1 MAIVEFE
8 LPDEIQ
14 STTYESLLADM
25 LKKIP
30 NKYDKLEGGFVHDMI
45 SPTALEVAE
54 LVQFW
59 LPLAIKT
66 NFHMWAKGKWLDYHA
81 TGCGLSRRAATSS
94 YGDLQVTTTGKV
106 KFPLGFIFSIPSEDN
121 EPAIEFETTE
131 DYSFTEA
138 GTYTLRVKSVL
149 TGKSQNVAAD
159 SISIMK
165 NPVKN
170 VATINNAEAF
180 TGGTDAEDDDSLRKR
195 IDDFYAGHG
204 ASFVGNK
211 KDYER
216 WAKEIAGVGYAHCI
230 PLFYKAW
237 QALFKVTNSSGK
249 EIKGNLKVVAGDSP
263 NEIKIVADANTTLT
277 CELEYSGINSVKIV
291 IADSNGVGCV
301 DEVCEEVET
310 YIFGTGHAD
319 INRLAPIGLVKYE
332 VSAPA
337 DHEIRISMDAKIDSE
352 VSLATVK
359 KKIANAL
366 GKYFRTLADA
376 NNVFGTLRYTK
387 VSAIISGIDGI
398 IDFKNLLIN
407 DGTDNVDFEDDEIP
421 ATNAS
426 FISISTY

>member
-8 LPDEIQ
+8 LPEEIQ

-30 NKYDKLEGGFVHDMI
+30 SKYDKLEGGFIHDMI

-59 LPLAIKT
+59 LPLGIKT

-81 TGCGLSRRAATSS
+81 TNCGLSRRAATSS
-94 YGDLQVTTTGKV
+94 YGDIQVTTTGKV
-106 KFPLGFIFSIPSEDN
+106 TFPLGFIFSIPSEN
-121 EPAIEFETTE
+121 NQPAIEFETTE
-131 DYSFTEA
+131 AYSFAEP

-149 TGKSQNVAAD
+149 QGKSQNVAAD

-170 VATINNAEAF
+170 VEAITNAKAF
-180 TGGTDAEDDDSLRKR
+180 TGGTNAEDDTSLRQR

-204 ASFVGNK
+204 VSFVGNK

-230 PLFYKAW
+230 PLFAKAR
-237 QALFKVTNSSGK
+237 QALFTVTNSSGE
-249 EIKGNLKVVAGDSP
+249 EIKGNLRVVAGDSP
-263 NEIKIVADANTTLT
+263 NEIKIVADAGTTLT
-277 CELEYSGINSVKIV
+277 CDLQYTGINSVKIV
-291 IADSNGVGCV
+291 IADSNGIGCV

-310 YIFGTGHAD
+310 YIFGTGHDD
-319 INRLAPIGLVKYE
+319 INRLAPVGLVKYE
-332 VSAPA
+332 VSAPK
-337 DHEIRISMDAKIDSE
+337 DHEIKIVMDAKIDSE
-352 VSLATVK
+352 VSLSTVK
-359 KKIANAL
+359 KRIANAL

-387 VSAIISGIDGI
+387 VSAIISGISGI
-398 IDFKNLLIN
+398 IDFKNLLLN
-407 DGTDNVDFEDDEIP
+407 GGTDNVDFEGDEIP
-421 ATNAS
+421 YTETS
-426 FISISTY
+426 FITISTY